1 MFLGCNSA
9 LTCCW
14 PQVSTHSSHAAA
26 ASLQSLQDAFLCVQA
41 SVPKDRPVTPPKVK
55 AKEARQAAKAA
66 AQAPKAA
73 PPKASEY
80 VELLKKVSGGGLAYA
95 TKSVLPLLGHGH
107 R

>member
-1 MFLGCNSA
+1 M
-9 LTCCW
+9 
-14 PQVSTHSSHAAA
+14 A
-26 ASLQSLQDAFLCVQA
+26 ASLQPLQDPVLCVQA

-80 VELLKKVSGGGLAYA
+80 VELLKKVS
-95 TKSVLPLLGHGH
+95 
-107 R
+107 